1 MRVGFTAARFRQLQ
15 DGHLQLASSPRVF
28 FPSLVKVG
36 LPAARFTS
44 FPGFPVL
51 AAKPPLAMGER
62 EQWLVNDGLSETSQ
76 SDKADGRKH
85 RPCASA

>member
-15 DGHLQLASSPRVF
+15 DGHLQLASSSRVF
-28 FPSLVKVG
+28 FQPLVKVG
-36 LPAARFTS
+36 LPVARFIS

-51 AAKPPLAMGER
+51 AAKPSLAMGE
-62 EQWLVNDGLSETSQ
+62 QWLVSDGLSETSQ